1 MKGKRKIRDIIRKH
15 WSLLL
20 LGLYLLTALLAPLL
34 ANNRGWIALDQT
46 GRISF
51 PLLLQ
56 DQSESLQTNYRWVI
70 GPPVPFLPTDQ
81 DASAVRKA
89 PFQSRRHLLG
99 TDELGRDVLSMII
112 HATRKDMTVAFF
124 AILLAGFIGIFA
136 GIIAASGGSGFWH
149 FKRAE
154 ILFILIFSLPSFFY
168 SFMILP
174 RVLTKLLSFSIL
186 LQVLFIAV
194 AFMAGI
200 LIPARLLGRFF
211 KRGILAKKVSLS
223 PDPFINRLIEII
235 ISIPVIYLII
245 MLVGSL
251 GGQSTTVLILA
262 IGLTGWTGIARLT
275 RAEMLR
281 IRAQDYF
288 RAAEALGLKRWQMV
302 LRHAI
307 PNALGPVLTA
317 LAFGMAN
324 AILIESFL
332 SFIGLGFPPDAATW
346 GSLLNAGRQ
355 DLSSWWLSLFPGLAI
370 FFVVLALNV
379 SGEKWRFRHRKE
391 KI

>member
-1 MKGKRKIRDIIRKH
+1 MKGKKGIRIKLRKH
-15 WSLLL
+15 WPLLF

-34 ANNRGWIALDQT
+34 ANKHAWIAMDQK
-46 GRISF
+46 GQISF
-51 PLLLQ
+51 PVFQ
-56 DQSESLQTNYRWVI
+56 QNPPVSKDTDYRWVI
-70 GPPVPFLPTDQ
+70 GPPVAFLPADQ
-81 DASAVRKA
+81 DAAEVRKP
-89 PFQSRRHLLG
+89 PFQSGRHLLG

-112 HATRKDMTVAFF
+112 HATRKDMSVAFF
-124 AILLAGFIGIFA
+124 ATLLAGFIGIFA
-136 GIIAASGGSGFWH
+136 GMISTAGASGFMH

-154 ILFILIFSLPSFFY
+154 IFFILLLILPSFFY

-174 RVLTKLLSFSIL
+174 RLLKEVLPFSVL
-186 LQVLFIAV
+186 LQAVVAIA
-194 AFMAGI
+194 AFVAGI
-200 LIPARLLGRFF
+200 LIPARLLARFF
-211 KRGILAKKVSLS
+211 RRGALAKKVSVS
-223 PDPFINRLIEII
+223 PDPVISRLIEITV
-235 ISIPVIYLII
+235 SIPVIYLII

-251 GGQSTTVLILA
+251 GGQSTSILILA

-281 IRAQDYF
+281 IREQDYY
-288 RAAEALGLKRWQMV
+288 RAAGALGLKRWQMI
-302 LRHAI
+302 LRHAF
-307 PNALGPVLTA
+307 PNAVGPVLTA

-332 SFIGLGFPPDAATW
+332 SFIGLGFPPDTATW

-355 DLSSWWLSLFPGLAI
+355 DLSSWWLSVFPGLAI
-370 FFVVLALNV
+370 FFIVLSLNV